1 MNKNTTIRI
10 VLGILT
16 VLVSVVLIIY
26 LAPRLSSIHELRS
39 LKWFP
44 ILTAFIGFYIAGL
57 TTKELNIKQL
67 ALLLLALLIF
77 IPVRY
82 FYFPLILYL
91 FFTAIWA
98 LVLSRAEVR
107 RGVKRMLSV
116 IGIVVFTSLLFKQP
130 LIIKKKGFKKEIDG
144 TLLNAKV
151 IWDFDDN
158 EIKTLTDEVFT
169 NVDEE
174 EVFWSDFQDK
184 IIYVSFWATW
194 CGPCIAEKPLLEK
207 LKQDLKENDAVV
219 FVDISLDRNKANW
232 KSFLEKYKPGGVQL
246 VSDSE
251 SVTRRNF
258 EFLGTPHHV
267 VVNRSGQYK
276 SLRDIPSAKEYLE
289 NEEMLNNWIQQGRVV
304 VEKVK

>member
-1 MNKNTTIRI
+1 MKNNTIRI
-10 VLGILT
+10 ALGILT
-16 VLVSVVLIIY
+16 ILASVIFVVY
-26 LAPRLSSIHELRS
+26 FAPRLSRIYDLRS

-44 ILTAFIGFYIAGL
+44 VLTAFIGFYIAGL
-57 TTKELNIKQL
+57 TTKKLNLKQL
-67 ALLLLALLIF
+67 VFLLFALLIF
-77 IPVRY
+77 IPIKY

-91 FFTAIWA
+91 FFTAVWA
-98 LVLSRAEVR
+98 LVLSRTEIK
-107 RGVKRMLSV
+107 RGVKMILSV
-116 IGIVVFTSLLFKQP
+116 IGIIVFTSLLFKQP
-130 LIIKKKGFKKEIDG
+130 LIIKKEGFKKEVDG
-144 TLLNAKV
+144 TLLNAKI

-158 EIKTLTDEVFT
+158 EIKTLTEEVFT

-174 EVFWSDFQDK
+174 EVLWTDFKDK

-207 LKQDLKENDAVV
+207 LKQDLKGNDTVV
-219 FVDISLDRNKANW
+219 FVDISLDRNKSNW

-246 VSDSE
+246 VSGSE

-267 VVNRSGQYK
+267 IVNRSGQYK

-289 NEEMLNNWIQQGRVV
+289 NEEVLNNWIQQGRVV
-304 VEKVK
+304 VEEAK